1 MREKVAYAIARES
14 ADDKTLQN
22 QYDGIRKA
30 AQSMGYKI
38 IGEFGENVSGDV
50 TKNDG
55 QDSEF
60 IVKLRKAIH
69 ERKPDAIFCYWI
81 DRMTRTTYKQGAY
94 LNEFS
99 VIPKIPIYFTRKN
112 RWTINPDS
120 GEIDNDFLAE
130 LASDTTP
137 QKERENIVART
148 TPMREK
154 VAAEGY
160 YIGHLSDGY
169 TVKEEW
175 GLWEDGHRRK
185 LKTIIIDEER
195 RNVIEQIYS
204 LFING
209 SSTDKIADILNAK
222 DIPTTNRYRCE
233 HHEKFGHRIKYKTP
247 SLDDSTKN
255 RTEAKWSGSLVSRI
269 LHNEWYKGIRHYQG
283 IEHHHEAII
292 SEDDWNEAQTIRTER
307 SLTFRSNRETKKHV
321 YLLQGLMFCGK
332 CGCKMYGHYT
342 GLNNHYFC
350 SSIENGSKCGL
361 RGIKKENV
369 EAFVYECCTSNAIL
383 SVISGEDD
391 AFSNY
396 FKLNREHEKAIKNDI
411 KNSESIIADCEGQI
425 KDKDRQ
431 IQNLINLQAEN
442 DGNQELH
449 RQYSNHINQ
458 RYNDIQKLR
467 DKITKER
474 AHISK
479 NKRLLITSNNAKN
492 LIRNIRSTRD
502 LSDIKLFFRT
512 VIDKVFVYNAGGRN
526 DIVRICFKT
535 GKATEFMY
543 APQAMPDKC
552 FPLVNPLY
560 YDEKTNRIKSKE
572 YPVYISDG
580 APITQ
585 SFIERFEKD
594 DNPQSYRNTLVNACK
609 EEGTIRIDEDTVF
622 TVRDYVLHLKSLAS
636 YNGIPSYTRLEDIDE
651 LGLKQREHYREWRKK
666 YNTGRPSSEPY
677 VLHNQNY
684 EELCLKRK
692 HLYNRRY
699 KIKNNK
705 SLSENEKRE
714 MLDEIKYQLDILS
727 AQVPYIEGHERKKKG
742 TH

>member
-1 MREKVAYAIARES
+1 MKEKIAYAIARES

-55 QDSEF
+55 QDSDF

-69 ERKPDAIFCYWI
+69 DRKPDAIFCYWI
-81 DRMTRTTYKQGAY
+81 DRLTRTTYKQGAY

-99 VIPKIPIYFTRKN
+99 VMPKIPIYFTRKN
-112 RWTINPDS
+112 RWTIDPDS
-120 GEIDNDFLAE
+120 GEIDNEFLAE

-154 VAAEGY
+154 VASEGY

-175 GLWEDGHRRK
+175 GTWEDGHRRK
-185 LKTIIIDEER
+185 LKTIIIDDGR
-195 RNVIEQIYS
+195 RDVIKEIFS

-209 SSTDKIADILNAK
+209 SPTDKIADILNARGV
-222 DIPTTNRYRCE
+222 PTTNRYRCE
-233 HHEKFGHRIKYKTP
+233 HQEMFGYRKMYKTP
-247 SLDDSTKN
+247 SIDGSTKN
-255 RTEAKWSGSLVSRI
+255 RADAKWSGSLVSRI
-269 LHNEWYKGIRHYQG
+269 LKNEWYKGIRHYQG
-283 IEHHHEAII
+283 KELCHAAII
-292 SEDDWNEAQTIRTER
+292 SKDDWDMAQAIRMER
-307 SLTFRSNRETKKHV
+307 SINFRSNRDSRKHL
-321 YLLQGLMFCGK
+321 YLLQGLIFCGK
-332 CGCKMYGHYT
+332 CGSKMYGHYT

-350 SSIENGSKCGL
+350 SSIENGMKCGL

-369 EAFVYECCTSNAIL
+369 EAFVYECCTSNAIF
-383 SVISGEDD
+383 SVIRGDDD

-396 FKLNREHEKAIKNDI
+396 FKLNRENEKEIKNDI
-411 KNSESIIADCEGQI
+411 KNSESIIDDCEKQI
-425 KDKDRQ
+425 INKERQ
-431 IQNLINLQAEN
+431 IQNLINLQADN
-442 DGNQELH
+442 DGNPELSK
-449 RQYSNHINQ
+449 QYSNNIKQ
-458 RYNDIQKLR
+458 RYNDIQNLR

-479 NKRLLITSNNAKN
+479 NKRLLSTSNNAKN
-492 LIRNIRSTRD
+492 LIKEIRNTRD
-502 LSDIKLFFRT
+502 LPNIKQFFRT
-512 VIDKVFVYNAGGRN
+512 VIDKVVIYNAGGRN
-526 DIVRICFKT
+526 DIVRIYFKT
-535 GKATEFMY
+535 GKMTEFIY

-552 FPLVNPLY
+552 FPLAYPLY
-560 YDEKTNRIKSKE
+560 YDESTNRIRSKE

-580 APITQ
+580 APLTQ

-594 DNPQSYRNTLVNACK
+594 DNPQSYRNTLVHACT
-609 EEGTIRIDEDTVF
+609 EEGTIRIDEHTTF
-622 TVRDYVLHLKSLAS
+622 TVRDYINHLKSLPS

-666 YNTGRPSSEPY
+666 YNTGKPSSEPY

-727 AQVPYIEGHERKKKG
+727 AQVPYIEGHERKKR
-742 TH
+742 TSI